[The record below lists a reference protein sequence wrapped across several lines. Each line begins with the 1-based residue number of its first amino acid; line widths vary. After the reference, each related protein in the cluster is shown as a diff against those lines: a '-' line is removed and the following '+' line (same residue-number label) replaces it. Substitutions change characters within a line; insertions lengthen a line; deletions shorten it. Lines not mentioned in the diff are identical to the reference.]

1 MGAMHGR
8 GQAQAHAHALSVLL
22 VLALALA
29 LNLVLASLAP
39 TARAGTLTKADVE
52 ALFPPPQLVGEKL
65 AHLPVWPVFV
75 RTGQGPVLQNHVF
88 ETVDLEPVAGY
99 GGKPINLLVVMD
111 RDGAFVMTRL
121 LSHTEPIFRSAE
133 GTATLTR
140 FGQQYQGL
148 SVNHQV
154 QVLGYKA
161 QRVVTPTQATL
172 HGIVAG
178 TVTAL
183 AIDRSIMEAAAQVA
197 QAHADPTLARGKTG
211 ASDSG
216 PDDRYSRT
224 GFNGLA
230 SARLIQNW
238 TAENRQLESRF
249 AGTPGAGRDAEGLIR
264 PQNAGIDLWLSFVGL
279 PQAGRNL
286 LTPARWRQVREHRV
300 QGQPVLMVI
309 DGSRYPL
316 LGGSATAASA
326 ATASAASA
334 ASASAATATA
344 TAGDRKRGAHL
355 ALRQGQREFGLEEL
369 PWTQGLRVSGQHS
382 GVSSGAVARYY
393 RVQAAAD
400 GTALN
405 VVEPVQMALSVWRH
419 TGPLNTDTSAVV
431 LQRDFTIP
439 DATAYSPQAEAP
451 RWLEAWKQR
460 ADDLAVLAVA
470 LVALVALLVAQ
481 RRTAATRPRLRGLR
495 MAFQVFTLVFIGWYA
510 QGQLTI
516 VSLTSMV
523 EALVA
528 GRRLDFLLVDP
539 MAVVLWGFTF
549 ITLLVWGRGTFCGWL
564 CPFGALQ
571 ELIARAAQAVGW
583 AQRRLP
589 MRLDTQLKRFKYAV
603 LALLVLS
610 AVASPAWA
618 EWLVEV
624 EPFKTS
630 ISLYFQRSWPYIAWA
645 VLCLGLGAFVY
656 RGYCR
661 YICPLGA
668 ALAVLGTARQWRWIP
683 RRSECGTPCQSCR
696 HRCEYQAIEP
706 SGKVDYAE
714 CFQCLDCVQLH
725 DDPKRCLPL
734 VAQARGRVIP
744 IRVVSAPASAAGATA

>member
-1 MGAMHGR
+1 MLQR
-8 GQAQAHAHALSVLL
+8 LRRLL
-22 VLALALA
+22 RLPRLLALAWLGA
-29 LNLVLASLAP
+29 LLVPAAW
-39 TARAGTLTKADVE
+39 AGTLSKADVE

-121 LSHTEPIFRSAE
+121 ISHTEPIFRSVE
-133 GTATLTR
+133 GTALLDR

-148 SVNHQV
+148 SVNHQI

-161 QRVVTPTQATL
+161 QRVVTPTNATL

-178 TVTAL
+178 TVTAM

-197 QAHADPTLARGKTG
+197 QAHADPALARGG
-211 ASDSG
+211 ANAQDSG
-216 PDDRYSRT
+216 PDDRYART
-224 GFNGLA
+224 GFNALVA
-230 SARLIQNW
+230 ARLVQQW
-238 TAENRQLESRF
+238 TTENRALESQF
-249 AGTPGAGRDAEGLIR
+249 AGTPGAGRDAEGVIR
-264 PQNAGIDLWLSFVGL
+264 PQNAAIDLWLSFVGL

-286 LTPARWRQVREHRV
+286 LAAPRWRQVRELRS
-300 QGQPVLMVI
+300 QGQPVLMVL

-316 LGGSATAASA
+316 MLGTAA
-326 ATASAASA
+326 
-334 ASASAATATA
+334 
-344 TAGDRKRGAHL
+344 AGERKRGAAL
-355 ALRQGQREFGLEEL
+355 ALRQGPREFALEEL

-382 GVSSGAVARYY
+382 GVSAGSAVRYY
-393 RVQAAAD
+393 RVKAAAD
-400 GTALN
+400 GTALD
-405 VVEPVQMALSVWRH
+405 VQQAVQMTLAVWRH
-419 TGPLNTDTSAVV
+419 TGPQNDAVASV
-431 LQRDFTIP
+431 ALQRDFVIP
-439 DATAYSPQAEAP
+439 DAAAYSPQPEAP

-460 ADDLAVLAVA
+460 ATDLWILAAGLAVLV
-470 LVALVALLVAQ
+470 VMLVAQ
-481 RRTAATRPRLRGLR
+481 RRTAATRPRLRWLR
-495 MAFQVFTLVFIGWYA
+495 LAFLAFTLGFVGWYA

-528 GRRLDFLLVDP
+528 GRRLEFLLLDP
-539 MAVVLWGFTF
+539 MAVVLWAFTF

-571 ELIARAAQAVGW
+571 ELIARAAQAIGW
-583 AQRRLP
+583 AQRRVPL
-589 MRLDTQLKRFKYAV
+589 RLDAQLKRVKYAV
-603 LALLVLS
+603 LAVLVLS

-630 ISLYFQRSWPYIAWA
+630 ISLYFQRSWPYLAWA
-645 VLCLGLGAFVY
+645 ALCLGLGTFVY

-668 ALAVLGTARQWRWIP
+668 ALAVLAQARKWRWIP
-683 RRSECGTPCQSCR
+683 RRTECGTPCQSCR
-696 HRCEYQAIEP
+696 HKCEYQAIEP

-725 DDPKRCLPL
+725 DDSKRCLPL
-734 VAQARGRVIP
+734 VNTARGRVIP
-744 IRVVSAPASAAGATA
+744 IRAVAAVGHAP